1 MGDTIGIGIV
11 IGMSQYYYKW
21 ELNGNYNNAVGDCV
35 LSCYCLISCYG
46 NKKLDKACMI
56 SCSCLRSCY
65 VKSSHV

>member
-1 MGDTIGIGIV
+1 M
-11 IGMSQYYYKW
+11 
-21 ELNGNYNNAVGDCV
+21 NAYNNAVGDCV